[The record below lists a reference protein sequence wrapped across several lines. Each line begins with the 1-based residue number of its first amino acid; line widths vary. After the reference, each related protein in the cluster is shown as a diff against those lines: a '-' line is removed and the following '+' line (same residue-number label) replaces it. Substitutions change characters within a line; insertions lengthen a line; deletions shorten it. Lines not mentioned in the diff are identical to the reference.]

1 MSLFDTIGLDIGYVV
16 IAMAVVIIAF
26 FICIIVLFSKNN
38 KLQKRYDTFMQDSDG
53 ASLEKLF
60 ETKFSEVDGLVD
72 KTNKI
77 VKKMKQMDETLVTTY
92 QKMGIVKYDAFD
104 MGGKLS
110 FALAMLN
117 DTNDGFIINSMHST
131 REGCYTYAKEIVK
144 GESFVILAD
153 EEKEALELAM
163 NSKM

>member
-1 MSLFDTIGLDIGYVV
+1 MEGT
-16 IAMAVVIIAF
+16 
-26 FICIIVLFSKNN
+26 
-38 KLQKRYDTFMQDSDG
+38 DG
-53 ASLEKLF
+53 KSLEKNFQDKFMAIDELKSLASKL
-60 ETKFSEVDGLVD
+60 ETEANEVKENLVD
-72 KTNKI
+72 
-77 VKKMKQMDETLVTTY
+77 TY

-117 DTNDGFIINSMHST
+117 DTNDGFVINSMHST

>member
-16 IAMAVVIIAF
+16 IGMAVVIIAL

-77 VKKMKQMDETLVTTY
+77 VKKMKQM
-92 QKMGIVKYDAFD
+92 
-104 MGGKLS
+104 
-110 FALAMLN
+110 
-117 DTNDGFIINSMHST
+117 
-131 REGCYTYAKEIVK
+131 EIV
-144 GESFVILAD
+144 IL
-153 EEKEALELAM
+153 LWI
-163 NSKM
+163 